1 MPAILPVIPT
11 PPSTPSKLFLFI
23 LTATYINLAQSRFFI
38 DFPGKFVLSRNHKG
52 TERLILGR
60 CRHVAGNR
68 QMGQEPLD
76 LRSSHARGCFLP

>member
-11 PPSTPSKLFLFI
+11 PSSTPSKLFFVI

-38 DFPGKFVLSRNHKG
+38 DFPGKFVLSENHKG
-52 TERLILGR
+52 TERLIPGIN
-60 CRHVAGNR
+60 RHFAGNR

-76 LRSSHARGCFLP
+76 FRGSHVRGCFLP